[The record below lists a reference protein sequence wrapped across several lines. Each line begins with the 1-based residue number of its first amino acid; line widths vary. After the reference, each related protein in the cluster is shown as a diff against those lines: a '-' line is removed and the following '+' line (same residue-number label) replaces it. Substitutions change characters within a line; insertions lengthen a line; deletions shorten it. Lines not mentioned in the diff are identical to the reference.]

1 MNINLTAARRSFD
14 NAASLN
20 RDYML
25 ASWATIT
32 GPALMDEVERLAA
45 ENAKLRAAL
54 YSEVAA

>member
-1 MNINLTAARRSFD
+1 MSITKARREYD